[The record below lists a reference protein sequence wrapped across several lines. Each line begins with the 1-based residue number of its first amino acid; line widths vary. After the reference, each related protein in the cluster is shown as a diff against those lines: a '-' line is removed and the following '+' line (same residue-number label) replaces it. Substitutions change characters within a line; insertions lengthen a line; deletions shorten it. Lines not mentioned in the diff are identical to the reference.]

1 MSTAT
6 VYDCQSITYGSATV
20 DGETSEWYDV
30 VMPGGETVRFP
41 QGKVCE
47 FDGDSCVC
55 ETARDA
61 ITEVTGTPISSIKQ
75 ELFYQGSSEF
85 VVYTTDSE

>member
-1 MSTAT
+1 MSTTT
-6 VYDCQSITYGSATV
+6 VYDCESITYDSATV

-30 VMPGGETVRFP
+30 VLDGGSTIRFP

-47 FDGDSCVC
+47 MSGGCVC

-61 ITEVTGTPISSIKQ
+61 ITEVTGTPITSIKQ
-75 ELFYQGSSEF
+75 ELFYEGTSKY